1 MRARLLRGIGAALYG
16 QGATALVQLVSVP
29 LLIAAWGPSSFG
41 TWTLLTAV
49 PAALAFADGGLVL
62 ASGNAMAML
71 AARGEVTRAAAL
83 FRRTT
88 RRVIGAVAG
97 LGLLA
102 LGLIHLA
109 PATLFAGGTGDP
121 GMARILLDLLA
132 GVTLLGVLG
141 TLPAAALR
149 ASGDYALATAASTTA
164 RLAETVAI
172 VGSALLGGSLV
183 ATALAWGVVRL
194 GLTPLLFGLAHRRV
208 PWLGHAAPDD
218 TPLPALARPAAAAL
232 LLPAC
237 FALSLQGVTL
247 VLGLSQPPAAVA
259 AFVAARTL
267 SRTLVQAVGL
277 VIHPLMPEM
286 SHAAGRNDLRA
297 VADLE
302 RLGRVAAAALLL
314 PGWLVLLV
322 AGPAAFAAWTGGRLP
337 LASGTLPL
345 IATAAVLHG
354 LWLSRANL
362 LLAVNR
368 QADYAGAFL
377 LATLATAALAG
388 VAAAL
393 AGLPGAAAA
402 TVAGEAVMLLF
413 IAKLH
418 RKPRAVPLAGAL
430 AL

>member
-1 MRARLLRGIGAALYG
+1 MRARLLRGIGATLYG

-29 LLIAAWGPSSFG
+29 LLITAWGPSRFG
-41 TWTLLTAV
+41 IWTLLTAV

-71 AARGEVTRAAAL
+71 AARGEVTRAATL

-88 RRVIGAVAG
+88 RRVVLAVAV

-102 LGLIHLA
+102 LSLIHLA
-109 PATLFAGGTGDP
+109 PSSMLTGVTNDP
-121 GMARILLDLLA
+121 GAARVLLDLLA
-132 GVTLLGVLG
+132 GTTLLGVLG
-141 TLPAAALR
+141 TLPGVALR
-149 ASGDYALATAASTTA
+149 ASGDYALATAAGTSV
-164 RLAETVAI
+164 RIAETAAL
-172 VGSALLGGSLV
+172 VGIALLGGDPL
-183 ATALAWGVVRL
+183 AAALGWGVVRL
-194 GLTPLLFGLAHRRV
+194 GATPLLFGLAHRRV
-208 PWLGHAAPDD
+208 PWLGHPAPGDVA
-218 TPLPALARPAAAAL
+218 LPALARPAAAAL
-232 LLPAC
+232 LLPVC
-237 FALSLQGVTL
+237 FAIGLQGVTL
-247 VLGLSQPPAAVA
+247 VLGVSQPPAIVA

-267 SRTLVQAVGL
+267 SRILVQAVGL

-286 SHAAGRNDLRA
+286 SQAAGRNDLRA
-297 VADLE
+297 IADLE
-302 RLGRVAAAALLL
+302 RLGRVAVAALLL

-322 AGPAAFAAWTGGRLP
+322 AGPTIFAAWTAGRLP

-345 IATAAVLHG
+345 VATAAVLHG

-377 LATLATAALAG
+377 LATLATVALAG

-393 AGLPGAAAA
+393 AGLPAAAAA
-402 TVAGEAVMLLF
+402 TALGEAVMLLF
-413 IAKLH
+413 IAKLD
-418 RKPRAVPLAGAL
+418 RKPRAAALAGAL